1 MRHRSQRGSALIVTI
16 IVILVMAVIG
26 VAMLRYGSREVA
38 GSIAMQRQQALS
50 ACADAGRQIILSQ
63 FRAVGPSPI
72 NLPALDEAIDPSS
85 GARVV
90 GGHYD
95 NDPSLV
101 KVQQVSYLPE
111 SAFGPDRGGINSL
124 GNKIIVTGG
133 GAKPMK
139 VIVHCQVAGQPG
151 EPTSGR
157 QLEVE
162 FGLRFGI

>member
-1 MRHRSQRGSALIVTI
+1 MRQHSQRGSALVIAI

-26 VAMLRYGSREVA
+26 VAMLRFGAREVA
-38 GSIAMQRQQALS
+38 GSTALQRQQALS

-63 FRAVGPSPI
+63 FRAVGPGPTT
-72 NLPALDEAIDPSS
+72 LPALDEPIDPST

-95 NDPSLV
+95 KAGIAV
-101 KVQQVSYLPE
+101 EQVSYLPE
-111 SAFGPDRGGINSL
+111 SAFGPDRGAVNSL
-124 GNKIIVTGG
+124 GNRIFVTGG

-139 VIVHCQVAGQPG
+139 VIVHCQIAGTAG
-151 EPTSGR
+151 DPTSGR

-162 FGLRFGI
+162 FGIRFGI

>member
-1 MRHRSQRGSALIVTI
+1 MWTRSQRGSALVISV

-26 VAMLRYGSREVA
+26 VAMLRFGAREVA
-38 GSIAMQRQQALS
+38 GSVALQRQQALS
-50 ACADAGRQIILSQ
+50 ACADAGRQLILAQ
-63 FRAVGPSPI
+63 FRAVGTPPTS
-72 NLPALDEAIDPSS
+72 LPALDEPIDPSS

-95 NDPSLV
+95 SPGLAVS
-101 KVQQVSYLPE
+101 QVTYLPE
-111 SAFGPDRGGINSL
+111 NAFGPDRGAVNSI
-124 GNKIIVTGG
+124 GNRISVTGG

-139 VIVHCQVAGQPG
+139 VVVHCQMGGTGA
-151 EPTSGR
+151 PTSGR

>member
-1 MRHRSQRGSALIVTI
+1 MRHGSQRGSALVIAI

-26 VAMLRYGSREVA
+26 VAMLRFGAREVA
-38 GSIAMQRQQALS
+38 GSIALQRQQALS
-50 ACADAGRQIILSQ
+50 ACADAGRQLILSQ
-63 FRAVGPSPI
+63 FRAVGTPPTG
-72 NLPALDEAIDPSS
+72 LPALDEPIDPST

-95 NDPSLV
+95 SAGV
-101 KVQQVSYLPE
+101 AVAQVNYLPE
-111 SAFGPDRGGINSL
+111 SAFGPDRGTVNSL
-124 GNKIIVTGG
+124 GNRIFVTGG

-139 VIVHCQVAGQPG
+139 VIVHCQIGGTAGDAA
-151 EPTSGR
+151 SGR